1 VKQVRE
7 KAAMTSKLVLVTGA
21 TGDTGGYAVPALAKL
36 GVSIRALVRKDDEHA
51 ARLRASGVEV
61 VLGDLLDLD
70 SVRSAMEG
78 VSTAYFVYPLLP
90 GLIDATAYFAQ
101 AAREVGLKGVVNMS
115 QISARRDSKSHQAR
129 DHWISER
136 VFDWSGVSVTHLRP
150 TFFAQW
156 LTYTYMWVRQEIAQK
171 GVIRLPFGDGRHAPI
186 AAEDQAR
193 LIAAILANPAPH
205 SGKTYNLFGPV
216 EMDWNGVAKAV
227 ESVLRREV
235 IYKPIEVA
243 DFRRQLEQL
252 GRPEQTIQHLCAVAL
267 DFQHGLFAGTND
279 VIETVTGMAP
289 MTIEAFTEA
298 HKAELGG

>member
-1 VKQVRE
+1 M
-7 KAAMTSKLVLVTGA
+7 MTSQPVLVTGA
-21 TGDTGGYAVPALAKL
+21 TGDTGGYAIHALTKL
-36 GVSIRALVRKDDEHA
+36 DVSIRAIVRKDDERA
-51 ARLRASGVEV
+51 ERLRASGLEV

-78 VSTAYFVYPLLP
+78 VSAAYFVYPLVP

-101 AAREVGLKGVVNMS
+101 AAREAGLGGIVNMS

-136 VFDWSGVSVTHLRP
+136 VFDWSGVSATHLRP

-156 LTYTYMWVRQEIAQK
+156 LTYTYMWVRHDIAQK
-171 GVIRLPFGDGRHAPI
+171 GLISLPFGKGRHAPI

-193 LIAAILANPAPH
+193 VIAAILANPAPH

-216 EMDWNGVAKAV
+216 EMDWNDVAKGVGDA
-227 ESVLRREV
+227 LGREV
-235 IYKPIEVA
+235 IYKPIEIA
-243 DFRRQLEQL
+243 DFRRQLEEFGL
-252 GRPEQTIQHLCAVAL
+252 PEQTIQHLCAVAL
-267 DFQHGLFAGTND
+267 DFQKGLFAGTND
-279 VIETVTGMAP
+279 VIETITGAAP
-289 MTIEAFTEA
+289 MTVQSFVEA

>member
-1 VKQVRE
+1 VIQVRE
-7 KAAMTSKLVLVTGA
+7 NATMTIRLVLVTGA
-21 TGDTGGYAVPALAKL
+21 TGDTGGYAIPALAKL
-36 GVSIRALVRKDDEHA
+36 GVSIRALVRRDDEHA
-51 ARLRASGVEV
+51 AKLRASGVEV

-70 SVRSAMEG
+70 TVRSAMEG

-101 AAREVGLKGVVNMS
+101 AAQEAGLSGVVNMS
-115 QISARRDSKSHQAR
+115 QISARRDSRSHQAR

-136 VFDWSGVSVTHLRP
+136 IFDWSGVSVTHLRP

-156 LTYTYMWVRQEIAQK
+156 LTYTYMRTRQEIAQK
-171 GVIRLPFGDGRHAPI
+171 GVIRLPFGDGRLAPI

-216 EMDWNGVAKAV
+216 EMDWNGIAKAV
-227 ESVLRREV
+227 GSALGREV
-235 IYKPIEVA
+235 IYQPIEIA

-252 GRPEQTIQHLCAVAL
+252 GRPKQTIQHLCAVAL
-267 DFQHGLFAGTND
+267 DCQQGLFAGTND
-279 VIETVTGMAP
+279 VIETVTGTAP
-289 MTIEAFTEA
+289 MTVESFVAA